1 MIDITVD
8 DSHRPSGET
17 EKPASAKSRQSRI
30 VPSDLTRYHLL
41 FVLAALTYLYCC
53 IHALDLTYVDFG
65 DGNYLYLSWQLSQG
79 EKLYVDLPSPQPP
92 LHLFLGSILV
102 KLGGGSLIVVRV
114 FQAIL
119 RIVTGALVWAIAGQI
134 GKSPV
139 ISALAGMIYIWLPE
153 GVWWSRGY
161 QSEHLLIFIQCLQTY
176 LFLRALDK
184 KGPGL
189 LLVMSGMIGS
199 LGVFT
204 NMTAVPYLALQMTYL
219 IYQFRPRFIPF
230 RKKASPQTRPGF
242 FWTFLFSLGIPCLLL
257 LLFMNFYSQGH
268 YIDQVWSRQIGTFP
282 TRSLSELIQHVTSKL
297 TTEYGDIVTFEGGFV
312 LLAILG
318 VLVYLGLEE
327 RNPHRAY
334 LLWWAIASFGSIL
347 FVTKGGTVEYI
358 FTLGEPAVAV
368 FSAFFLRTFFVG
380 VDVPATMREVRK
392 SPVLSWGK
400 LFLVVLF
407 LIPTLCVK
415 GGWLITQTMQ
425 NRMSVM
431 EFPEPQV
438 QAVRYIIEKY
448 TKPDESII
456 ATPFYAFA
464 SGRRLA
470 AHFPYDFILAFAYDH
485 EYEALEQELGKQFGL
500 PRIDAWQ
507 QESENPRMPRYSAV
521 EIARL
526 RAEFDKNPDL
536 YRKYSALSMFLELN
550 QLLNTQRIPLVITNR
565 RNILTWLPLLY
576 QPLRDRYNVLDI
588 EIGQGSPLEDR
599 YDESSKIL
607 YSREEQLQ
615 FFIPR
620 QYEPPTASESAPIQP
635 R

>member
-242 FWTFLFSLGIPCLLL
+242 FWTFLFSL
-257 LLFMNFYSQGH
+257 
-268 YIDQVWSRQIGTFP
+268 D
-282 TRSLSELIQHVTSKL
+282 
-297 TTEYGDIVTFEGGFV
+297 
-312 LLAILG
+312 
-318 VLVYLGLEE
+318 
-327 RNPHRAY
+327 
-334 LLWWAIASFGSIL
+334 
-347 FVTKGGTVEYI
+347 TV
-358 FTLGEPAVAV
+358 
-368 FSAFFLRTFFVG
+368 
-380 VDVPATMREVRK
+380 
-392 SPVLSWGK
+392 
-400 LFLVVLF
+400 
-407 LIPTLCVK
+407 
-415 GGWLITQTMQ
+415 
-425 NRMSVM
+425 
-431 EFPEPQV
+431 
-438 QAVRYIIEKY
+438 
-448 TKPDESII
+448 
-456 ATPFYAFA
+456 
-464 SGRRLA
+464 LA
-470 AHFPYDFILAFAYDH
+470 AAPV
-485 EYEALEQELGKQFGL
+485 YEFLQPGALH
-500 PRIDAWQ
+500 
-507 QESENPRMPRYSAV
+507 
-521 EIARL
+521 
-526 RAEFDKNPDL
+526 
-536 YRKYSALSMFLELN
+536 
-550 QLLNTQRIPLVITNR
+550 
-565 RNILTWLPLLY
+565 
-576 QPLRDRYNVLDI
+576 
-588 EIGQGSPLEDR
+588 
-599 YDESSKIL
+599 
-607 YSREEQLQ
+607 
-615 FFIPR
+615 
-620 QYEPPTASESAPIQP
+620 
-635 R
+635 